1 MGTQNKHKF
10 EWRKKEGGKD
20 GRKEGR
26 KEKGREGKRER
37 GREREPC
44 VSPDSCLDSEKWD
57 TASQGMGKVHAKEA
71 EAEHKL

>member
-1 MGTQNKHKF
+1 M
-10 EWRKKEGGKD
+10 EKKA
-20 GRKEGR
+20 RREGR
-26 KEKGREGKRER
+26 KKGRKKGEGKGGEE
-37 GREREPC
+37 RERERERKPC